1 MRGQVHVWDTT
12 GHSTP
17 LAGTIYIDITPKIS
31 IFDSKILIMPRILK
45 VSIAMPLPVP
55 MTTVDGIILISHLRP
70 LAGVPLACCNR
81 ILISTIIS
89 SSSSLYS
96 IAGVPSDIHPLAGVP
111 LACCTG
117 HTEPATDLVW
127 QVPFHISEPEIS
139 VSPTDISESVIL
151 VSP

>member
-45 VSIAMPLPVP
+45 VSIPMPLPVP

-70 LAGVPLACCNR
+70 LAGVPLACC
-81 ILISTIIS
+81 
-89 SSSSLYS
+89 
-96 IAGVPSDIHPLAGVP
+96 
-111 LACCTG
+111 TG

-127 QVPFHISEPEIS
+127 QVPPSMPDRLKS
-139 VSPTDISESVIL
+139 L
-151 VSP
+151 Q